1 MLPDDI
7 FLRVTIFIK
16 KSFRNTS
23 SLDLDQVISMSPW
36 GRGKAVEPTPHM
48 K

>member
-1 MLPDDI
+1 MRLPDDFFMI
-7 FLRVTIFIK
+7 HYFHK

-23 SLDLDQVISMSPW
+23 SFDLDQVISMSPW